1 MTHLLSLPVGRESEP
16 AVADIK
22 SALELALEK
31 AESYGKTSREEMAA
45 AEYQEQGR
53 QLAVKFLKGE
63 GDLEAEL
70 RDLPPQAQETA
81 RVAIKEVFLRNIG
94 LPKNG
99 EGDERLDRALAGLML
114 VAVQKREMARL
125 KGELDQILKQF
136 LQIRNN
142 AVQQLK
148 ARFSQGV
155 NQMQRPAMDAK
166 TGQKARMES
175 EHVPQ
180 FQEEWRR
187 FYGSLQ
193 DQFEPMLEGLKDQ
206 MLRA

>member
-1 MTHLLSLPVGRESEP
+1 MAE
-16 AVADIK
+16 IK

-31 AESYGKTSREEMAA
+31 AERYGKASREELAA
-45 AEYQEQGR
+45 AQYQEQGR

-63 GDLEAEL
+63 GDLEADL
-70 RDLPPQAQETA
+70 QDLPPQAQEAA

-94 LPKNG
+94 LPRNG

-114 VAVQKREMARL
+114 VAAQKREMARL
-125 KGELDQILKQF
+125 KGELEQLLQQF

-155 NQMQRPAMDAK
+155 NQVQRAMEAK
-166 TGQKARMES
+166 TGQKTRLES
-175 EHVPQ
+175 EHLPQ

-193 DQFEPMLEGLKDQ
+193 DQFEPMLDGLKDR

>member
-1 MTHLLSLPVGRESEP
+1 MAE
-16 AVADIK
+16 IK

-31 AESYGKTSREEMAA
+31 AERYGKASREELAA
-45 AEYQEQGR
+45 AQYQEQGR

-70 RDLPPQAQETA
+70 QELPPQAQEAA

-94 LPKNG
+94 LPRNG

-125 KGELDQILKQF
+125 KGELEQLLQQF

-155 NQMQRPAMDAK
+155 NQMQRAMEAK
-166 TGQKARMES
+166 TGQKMRMES
-175 EHVPQ
+175 EHLPQ

-193 DQFEPMLEGLKDQ
+193 DQFEPMLDALKDR

>member
-1 MTHLLSLPVGRESEP
+1 MAE
-16 AVADIK
+16 IK

-31 AESYGKTSREEMAA
+31 AERYGKASREEMAA
-45 AEYQEQGR
+45 AQYQEQGR

-63 GDLEAEL
+63 GDLAAEL
-70 RDLPPQAQETA
+70 KDLPPQAQESA

-94 LPKNG
+94 LPRNG
-99 EGDERLDRALAGLML
+99 EGDKRLDRALAGLML
-114 VAVQKREMARL
+114 VAAQKAEMARL
-125 KGELDQILKQF
+125 KGELEQLLQQF

-148 ARFSQGV
+148 ARFSQGA
-155 NQMQRPAMDAK
+155 NQMQRAMEAK
-166 TGQKARMES
+166 TGQKMRMES
-175 EHVPQ
+175 EHLPQ

-193 DQFEPMLEGLKDQ
+193 DQFEPMLEGLKDR

>member
-1 MTHLLSLPVGRESEP
+1 
-16 AVADIK
+16 VAEIK

-31 AESYGKTSREEMAA
+31 AERYGKASREELAA
-45 AEYQEQGR
+45 AQYQEQGR

-63 GDLEAEL
+63 GDLDAEL
-70 RDLPPQAQETA
+70 RELPPQAQEMA
-81 RVAIKEVFLRNIG
+81 RVAIKEVFLRNIS
-94 LPKNG
+94 LPRNG

-125 KGELDQILKQF
+125 KGELQQLLQQF

-155 NQMQRPAMDAK
+155 NQMQRAMEAK
-166 TGQKARMES
+166 TGQRMRVES
-175 EHVPQ
+175 EHLPQ

-193 DQFEPMLEGLKDQ
+193 DQFEPMLDGLKDR
-206 MLRA
+206 MLLA

>member
-1 MTHLLSLPVGRESEP
+1 
-16 AVADIK
+16 
-22 SALELALEK
+22 
-31 AESYGKTSREEMAA
+31 MAA

-70 RDLPPQAQETA
+70 RDLPPQAQEAA

-94 LPKNG
+94 LPRNG

-125 KGELDQILKQF
+125 KGELDQILQQF

-155 NQMQRPAMDAK
+155 NQMQRPAMEAK
-166 TGQKARMES
+166 TGQKMRMES
-175 EHVPQ
+175 EHSLNFRKNGGGSTAVSRTSSSPC
-180 FQEEWRR
+180 WR
-187 FYGSLQ
+187 
-193 DQFEPMLEGLKDQ
+193 D
-206 MLRA
+206 